1 MKKGITLIEMP
12 FYLVAV
18 FILATIGAMFI
29 GCSDTG
35 VSADDY
41 TNKRCD
47 YTIRYY
53 HPNVDEVISVWAT
66 VPEEIVDKCSSM
78 TGYCYKDLYN
88 RTISNDTVVYK
99 NELWTEEELN
109 EHLGNNLPETDADK
123 QNVIVE
129 DNIDLSL
136 RNTLLIEL
144 NKRQGELLNV
154 NCYEAKYVTG
164 ANNE

>member
-1 MKKGITLIEMP
+1 MKKEIILMLITIC
-12 FYLVAV
+12 
-18 FILATIGAMFI
+18 AMFI

-41 TNKRCD
+41 TDMRCD
-47 YTIRYY
+47 YTIHYY
-53 HPNVDEVISVWAT
+53 HPNIDEVISLYAT
-66 VPEEIVDKCSSM
+66 ASDYYEMSCFDGAWCL
-78 TGYCYKDLYN
+78 KDMYS

-109 EHLGNNLPETDADK
+109 EHLGNNLPATANDSLTAHFSG
-123 QNVIVE
+123 
-129 DNIDLSL
+129 DNIVPAML
-136 RNTLLIEL
+136 NEL
-144 NKRQGELLNV
+144 NKRKGELLNV

>member
-1 MKKGITLIEMP
+1 MKKL
-12 FYLVAV
+12 
-18 FILATIGAMFI
+18 ILATICAMFI

-35 VSADDY
+35 VSAEDY

-53 HPNVDEVISVWAT
+53 HPNIDEVISVWAT
-66 VPEEIVDKCSSM
+66 VPEEIINMCSAM

-88 RTISNDTVVYK
+88 RTIRNDTVIYK

-109 EHLGNNLPETDADK
+109 EHLGNNLTETDADR
-123 QNVIVE
+123 QQGVVE
-129 DNIDLSL
+129 DSNIDRRLL
-136 RNTLLIEL
+136 YTLLIEL

>member
-1 MKKGITLIEMP
+1 MKKEIILMLITIC
-12 FYLVAV
+12 
-18 FILATIGAMFI
+18 AMFI

-53 HPNVDEVISVWAT
+53 HPNIDEVISIWAT
-66 VPEEIVDKCSSM
+66 VPEEIIDNCSAM

-88 RTISNDTVVYK
+88 RTISNDTVVYT

-109 EHLGNNLPETDADK
+109 EHLGNNFASTDADK
-123 QNVIVE
+123 QRIAE
-129 DNIDLSL
+129 EENIDRRLFY
-136 RNTLLIEL
+136 TLLTEL
-144 NKRQGELLNV
+144 NKRKGELLNV